1 MSSLRDLVERLID
14 VPGPSGFEDAVV
26 LAIRDE
32 LGDLADATKVDAL
45 GNLVLRLPAGADA
58 PSLMLMAHMDQVGL
72 FVKHIDPAGVLYCEA
87 NGLVDERTLLAAQI
101 DIWTDDGPRVGVVG
115 VRSRHLVS
123 EQDLRAPV
131 RIGDLWVHVG
141 ASSASEVAELG
152 IEIGLPATLRSPS
165 ARLSQHMLAGPSL
178 DNRAGCAALVTLALE
193 AGSRDRDYELIFV
206 WSTQEEVGS
215 RGARVAAQTIQ
226 PTTAIVVDTL
236 PAGDPSTPARHATS
250 QVGGGPVVRAQDYRA
265 GVGTIY
271 SVAIK
276 RRLLELARTREMAHQ
291 IDVFPTWTDA
301 CEVHL
306 AGRGVATGGVYI
318 PRFCSHSPTE
328 ILDLRDLQGAIE
340 LLGAFIDTDAQTIE
354 GLARRPA
361 YALGAAIAARAEDAW
376 T

>member
-1 MSSLRDLVERLID
+1 MSNLRDLLERLIE
-14 VPGPSGFEDAVV
+14 VPGPSGFEDAVA

-32 LGDLADATKVDAL
+32 LGDLGDATTVDTL
-45 GNLVLRLPAGADA
+45 GNLVLRLPAPAGA

-72 FVKHIDPAGVLYCEA
+72 FVKHIDPSGILYCEA

-101 DIWTDDGPRVGVVG
+101 EVWTDSGPRVGVVG

-131 RIGDLWVHVG
+131 RVGDLWVHVG
-141 ASSASEVAELG
+141 AGSASEVAELG
-152 IEIGLPATLRSPS
+152 IEIGLPATLRSQS
-165 ARLSQHMLAGPSL
+165 TRLSEHMLVGPSL
-178 DNRAGCAALVTLALE
+178 DNRAGCAALVTLARE
-193 AGSRDRDYELIFV
+193 VAARDRDYELILV
-206 WSTQEEVGS
+206 WSTQEEIGS
-215 RGARVAAQTIQ
+215 RGAKVAAQTIE
-226 PTTAIVVDTL
+226 PTGAIVVDTL

-250 QVGGGPVVRAQDYRA
+250 EVGSGPVVRAQDYRA

-276 RRLLELARTREMAHQ
+276 RRLLELARQHEIAHQ

-318 PRFCSHSPTE
+318 PRYCSHSPAE
-328 ILDLRDLQGAIE
+328 ILDLRDLEGAIE
-340 LLGAFIDTDAQTIE
+340 LLGAFVETDAETIE
-354 GLARRPA
+354 GFARRPA
-361 YALGAAIAARAEDAW
+361 FPLGAPVTVEAEDALP
-376 T
+376 